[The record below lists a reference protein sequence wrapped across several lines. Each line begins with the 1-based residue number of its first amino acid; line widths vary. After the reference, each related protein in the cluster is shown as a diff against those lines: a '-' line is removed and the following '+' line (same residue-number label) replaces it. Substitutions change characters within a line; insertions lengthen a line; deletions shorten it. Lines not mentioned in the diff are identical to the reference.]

1 MTLSKGEPL
10 CDSDWSTG
18 RGLRLSMSSVLNC
31 GMVWTQVATA
41 EDVSSLYDSS
51 KVEKHSNH

>member
-1 MTLSKGEPL
+1 MTLSRGEPL
-10 CDSDWSTG
+10 CDSDCNTG

-41 EDVSSLYDSS
+41 EDVSSLDNQS